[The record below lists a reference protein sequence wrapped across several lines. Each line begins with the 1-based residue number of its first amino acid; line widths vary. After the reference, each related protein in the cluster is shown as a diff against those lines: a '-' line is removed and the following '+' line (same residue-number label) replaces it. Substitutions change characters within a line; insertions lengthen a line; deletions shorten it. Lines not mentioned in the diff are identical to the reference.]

1 MPDLIFYE
9 PVSLVNRADF
19 NEEQLQ
25 KAQID
30 NPEWLGLG
38 DIRWIDRECTQK
50 EGGQL
55 DLLFESD
62 DDVRFEVEVQ
72 LGKTATSY
80 IIRKNREL
88 N

>member
-9 PVSLVNRADF
+9 SVSLVNRADF

-25 KAQID
+25 KALID

-38 DIRWIDRECTQK
+38 DIHVIDRECTQK
-50 EGGQL
+50 ESGRL
-55 DLLFESD
+55 NLLFESD

-72 LGKTATSY
+72 LGKTASSH
-80 IIRKNREL
+80 IIRNVE

>member
-25 KAQID
+25 KALID
-30 NPEWLGLG
+30 NPERLGLG
-38 DIRWIDRECTQK
+38 DIRVIDRERTQK
-50 EGGQL
+50 EGGRL

-62 DDVRFEVEVQ
+62 DDIRYEVEIQ
-72 LGKTATSY
+72 LGKTDPSH
-80 IIRKNREL
+80 IIRTI
-88 N
+88 